1 MNILNTVT
9 YTIYSEAQNAHI
21 ECRRSF
27 IRPRK
32 LTYAGAQRMI
42 RSGADYQIPSPTAN
56 VTRIETAC
64 MR

>member
-1 MNILNTVT
+1 MRLLNTVT
-9 YTIYSEAQNAHI
+9 YTVWSEAHQAHV

-27 IRPRK
+27 IRSRK

-42 RSGADYQIPSPTAN
+42 RSGADNDTPSPTAC

-64 MR
+64 MQ

>member
-1 MNILNTVT
+1 VKILNTVI
-9 YTIYSEAQNAHI
+9 YTIWSESHQAHV
-21 ECRRSF
+21 ECRSSF

-42 RSGADYQIPSPTAN
+42 RSGADDKVPSPTAN

-64 MR
+64 MQ